1 LGYTAKQ
8 RILNRGI
15 SNDQKALKEIFKV
28 LRHQGNANQNNSGIP
43 FYTNQ
48 NGYDQN
54 LEIARAG
61 EDGEQGK
68 HAFIAC
74 SIANLYNHFGN
85 QFGSF
90 SENLE

>member
-1 LGYTAKQ
+1 MAKKHLKKYLKSLGIREMQIK
-8 RILNRGI
+8 
-15 SNDQKALKEIFKV
+15 
-28 LRHQGNANQNNSGIP
+28 NNSGIP